1 MYNYRNH
8 NSYKEE
14 RNIGGIK
21 MANKLTNCKTCGAEI
36 AKNAPYCPQCGAK
49 NKRSHPILIGALIF
63 FVVVILV
70 GACSGGSSGDV
81 KPVEQAANKAE
92 TAAVTTAPTVAPQN
106 SFGVGESAEL
116 KDIVVTLVDVQE
128 SDGSQFNRPADGN
141 VFVLCEFEIENNSQN
156 EIAVS
161 SLMSFTAYCDD
172 YSCNISLSATIENE
186 NKSQLDGQVA
196 AGKKMNGVIGYEVP
210 ADWEELEIRFTP
222 NFWSGKEMT
231 FVAVH

>member
-49 NKRSHPILIGALIF
+49 NKRSHPILIGALIV
-63 FVVVILV
+63 FVLVILV
-70 GACSGGSSGDV
+70 GACSGRSSGDV

-92 TAAVTTAPTVAPQN
+92 AAAVTAAPTVAPQN

-210 ADWEELEIRFTP
+210 ADWKELEIRFTP

>member
-49 NKRSHPILIGALIF
+49 NKRSHPILIGALIV
-63 FVVVILV
+63 FVLVILV
-70 GACSGGSSGDV
+70 GACSGRSSGDV

-92 TAAVTTAPTVAPQN
+92 AAAVTAAPTVAPQN